1 MEQNERKRELFL
13 PLIEKIDNKL
23 QKGSVIVA
31 IEGGSASGKTTLGR
45 TLQEIY
51 DCTIFH
57 MDDFFLRTE
66 QRTPERFAEV
76 GGNVD
81 RERFLEEVLIPI
93 SQNKPITYRK
103 FDCSTFSFST
113 PITVTPKK
121 LTIIEGAYS
130 MHPELEKYYDLS
142 VFLDIS
148 PELQK
153 KRIEKR
159 NTPQTAKQFF
169 DKWIPLENIYFSKT
183 EAKKRCDLSI
193 TIYE

>member
-1 MEQNERKRELFL
+1 MEQNEKNRELFL

-23 QKGSVIVA
+23 QNGSVIVA
-31 IEGGSASGKTTLGR
+31 IEGGSASGKTTLGNI
-45 TLQEIY
+45 LQETY
-51 DCTIFH
+51 DCSVFH
-57 MDDFFLRTE
+57 MDDFFLRIE
-66 QRTPERFAEV
+66 QRTSERFAEV

-81 RERFLEEVLIPI
+81 RERFLAEVLIPL
-93 SQNKPITYRK
+93 SKNKPITYRK
-103 FDCSTFSFST
+103 FDCSTFSLSS

-130 MHPELEKYYDLS
+130 MHSELEKYYDLS

-153 KRIEKR
+153 KRIENR
-159 NTPQTAKQFF
+159 NTPKMAKQFF